1 VNSDTRISRVETL
14 RSAESVLRELPS
26 TPPVTDLVYE
36 TRCSIHRML
45 TGEDSR
51 LLAIVGPC
59 SVHDPDAAI
68 EYARW
73 LGGKRRSLTEHLLM
87 VMRVYFEKPRTHLG
101 WKGLINDPYLDGSC
115 RINEGM
121 YLARKLLL
129 DINKLGIPT
138 ATEFVDLVTPQ
149 YIADLISWSAIGART
164 SESQIHR
171 QLASGLSCP
180 VGFKNGTTGSV
191 DVAVNAVLT
200 ARHPHSF
207 LSVTKSGTAAIISTT
222 GNADCHVIL
231 RGGRRP
237 NYDAASVES
246 AEALLESR
254 KLPRKILIDC
264 SHANCQKESG
274 GQLAVAEEVRRQIQN
289 GSKSIFGLMVES
301 NLIAG
306 KQNLAPGRPLVFGQ
320 SITDA
325 CIGLDDTSRLLSI
338 AAGQASP
345 RLVPRS
351 AAAVS

>member
-1 VNSDTRISRVETL
+1 
-14 RSAESVLRELPS
+14 
-26 TPPVTDLVYE
+26 
-36 TRCSIHRML
+36 
-45 TGEDSR
+45 
-51 LLAIVGPC
+51 
-59 SVHDPDAAI
+59 
-68 EYARW
+68 
-73 LGGKRRSLTEHLLM
+73 
-87 VMRVYFEKPRTHLG
+87 
-101 WKGLINDPYLDGSC
+101 LDGSC

-345 RLVPRS
+345 RLAPRS